1 MKRFYQIYLLCIVL
15 LASATSV
22 LADTNCTG
30 YKPTHPDHYCDC
42 KYNISQ
48 LATLPFD
55 VQVTDSIWFKASSN
69 LFINGFTAYLYSD
82 CDVNFDIYQ
91 NCISHTPLYSV
102 TIPKNQAR
110 DVTAETINQKLEE
123 AGVSIT
129 SMALYLCI
137 YPVGGT
143 GGRLMCYPYNTGH
156 NSTCEDMLSLLPGMT
171 FVSSHDNDVYEI
183 TSSSI
188 PSSYAMYLQWNEE
201 NNLPCHLSITRGE
214 CNGTIIAEYDFV
226 DENSRYY
233 FDPAL
238 LIELNTSGESLYAH
252 FSHDAAAAGR
262 IHLNEASTIDIPT
275 DTTVCQ
281 GKALVLDNMIYTTD
295 TTIIYDRQ
303 WQGDQLAVY
312 AYHLTIAE
320 PELQYDTLFLKSSDL
335 PMLYRNQ
342 FTIPANGFGDYDIT
356 IHQENTC
363 DERYL
368 LHVAHAT
375 QAIYSSAD
383 TTICQG
389 RSFTYNGQKYTTD
402 VTFIDSTWINADT
415 LSVHTLNVYFA
426 EPEIQYD
433 TLLLK
438 SYDLPYRYRSQYTIP
453 ADGFGDY
460 DFTLH
465 FKNNCDERY
474 LVHVAHDITTYTN
487 VIDTTVCQG
496 RTFTYNQIE
505 YSADTTLVDT
515 FWIDNDTRDINIV
528 NLYFAAPELQYDTL
542 RVQSTD
548 LPMLYR
554 EQFTIPAGGYG
565 DYDIIIHNDGMCDE
579 HYLLHV
585 EHETLIYMNSID
597 TTLCQGRIFE
607 YNDVEYT
614 ADTTFMDT
622 GWLNEDV
629 WKQIQVTV
637 TFTAPEMEYD
647 SVIVPTAELLAGY
660 YYPLANTYIY
670 AEGTYF
676 YEILTYN
683 DCTRHISL
691 TVTED
696 HTSDIPTLQTPVEK
710 PQLIMH
716 HGIIYVQLG
725 AQRYTILG
733 EKVTNNKINN

>member
-156 NSTCEDMLSLLPGMT
+156 NSTCEDILSLLPGMT
-171 FVSSHDNDVYEI
+171 FVSSHENDVYEI

-262 IHLNEASTIDIPT
+262 IRLSEASTIDIPT

-389 RSFTYNGQKYTTD
+389 RSFTYNGQKYTND

-487 VIDTTVCQG
+487 IIDTTVCQG

-597 TTLCQGRIFE
+597 TILCQGRIFE
-607 YNDVEYT
+607 YNGIPYT

-670 AEGTYF
+670 AQGTYF

>member
-42 KYNISQ
+42 KYNTSQ

-55 VQVTDSIWFKASSN
+55 VQVTDSIWFKAGSN

-156 NSTCEDMLSLLPGMT
+156 NSTCEDILSLLPGMT
-171 FVSSHDNDVYEI
+171 FVSSHENDVYEI

-188 PSSYAMYLQWNEE
+188 PSSYAMYLQWNEDS
-201 NNLPCHLSITRGE
+201 NLPCHLSITRGE

-262 IHLNEASTIDIPT
+262 IRLSEASTIDITT

-320 PELQYDTLFLKSSDL
+320 PELQYDTLHLKSSDL

-375 QAIYSSAD
+375 QTIYSSAD

-402 VTFIDSTWINADT
+402 VTFTDSTWINADT
-415 LSVHTLNVYFA
+415 LSLHTLNVYFA

-487 VIDTTVCQG
+487 IIDTTVCQG

-505 YSADTTLVDT
+505 YSTDTTLVDT
-515 FWIDNDTRDINIV
+515 LWIDNDTRDINIL

-554 EQFTIPAGGYG
+554 NQFTIPAGGYG

-607 YNDVEYT
+607 YNGVEYT
-614 ADTTFMDT
+614 VDTTFMDT

-647 SVIVPTAELLAGY
+647 SVVVTTADLQAGY
-660 YYPLANTYIY
+660 YYAAADAFIY
-670 AEGTYF
+670 AAGSYF
-676 YEILTYN
+676 YELLQHN
-683 DCTRHISL
+683 ECTRHITL
-691 TVTED
+691 TVIED
-696 HTSDIPTLQTPVEK
+696 IKSGLNNPILLNRPR
-710 PQLIMH
+710 LIMID
-716 HGIIYVQLG
+716 GTIFVQT
-725 AQRYTILG
+725 ATDRFTILG
-733 EKVTNNKINN
+733 EKVTNHKANKY

>member
-82 CDVNFDIYQ
+82 CDVNFDLYQ

-156 NSTCEDMLSLLPGMT
+156 NSTCEDILSLLPGMT
-171 FVSSHDNDVYEI
+171 FVSSHENDVYEI

-188 PSSYAMYLQWNEE
+188 PSSYAMYLQWNEDS
-201 NNLPCHLSITRGE
+201 NLPCHLSITRGE

-262 IHLNEASTIDIPT
+262 IRLSEASTIDIPT

-375 QAIYSSAD
+375 QTIYSSAD

-389 RSFTYNGQKYTTD
+389 RSFTRNGQKYTTD
-402 VTFIDSTWINADT
+402 VTLIDSTWINADT
-415 LSVHTLNVYFA
+415 LSIHTLNVYFA

-487 VIDTTVCQG
+487 IIDTTVCQG

-515 FWIDNDTRDINIV
+515 LWIDNDTRDINIV

-607 YNDVEYT
+607 YNGVEYT
-614 ADTTFMDT
+614 VDTTFMDT

-683 DCTRHISL
+683 DCTRHITL
-691 TVTED
+691 TVIED
-696 HTSDIPTLQTPVEK
+696 IKSGLNNPILLNRPR
-710 PQLIMH
+710 LIMID
-716 HGIIYVQLG
+716 GTIFVQT
-725 AQRYTILG
+725 ATDRFTILG
-733 EKVTNNKINN
+733 EKVTNHKAK

>member
-55 VQVTDSIWFKASSN
+55 VQVTDSIWFKAGSN

-156 NSTCEDMLSLLPGMT
+156 NSTCEDILSLLPGMT
-171 FVSSHDNDVYEI
+171 FVSSHENDVYEI

-188 PSSYAMYLQWNEE
+188 PSSYAMYLQWNEDS
-201 NNLPCHLSITRGE
+201 NLPCHLSITRGE

-262 IHLNEASTIDIPT
+262 IRLSEASTIDIPT

-312 AYHLTIAE
+312 AYHLTIVE

-335 PMLYRNQ
+335 PMLYRDQ

-375 QAIYSSAD
+375 QTIYSSAD

-402 VTFIDSTWINADT
+402 VTFTDSTWINADT
-415 LSVHTLNVYFA
+415 LSLHTLNVYFA

-487 VIDTTVCQG
+487 IIDTTVCQG

-515 FWIDNDTRDINIV
+515 LWIDNDTRDINIL

-554 EQFTIPAGGYG
+554 NQFTIPAGGYG

-607 YNDVEYT
+607 YNGVEYT
-614 ADTTFMDT
+614 VDTTFMDT

-683 DCTRHISL
+683 DCTRHITL
-691 TVTED
+691 TVIED
-696 HTSDIPTLQTPVEK
+696 IKSGLNNPILLNRPR
-710 PQLIMH
+710 LIMID
-716 HGIIYVQLG
+716 GTIFVQT
-725 AQRYTILG
+725 ATDRFTILG
-733 EKVTNNKINN
+733 EKVTNHKANKY

>member
-156 NSTCEDMLSLLPGMT
+156 NSTCEDILSLLPGMT
-171 FVSSHDNDVYEI
+171 FVSSHENDVYEI

-188 PSSYAMYLQWNEE
+188 PSSYAMYLQWNEDS
-201 NNLPCHLSITRGE
+201 NLPCHLSITRGE

-238 LIELNTSGESLYAH
+238 LIELHTSGESLYAH
-252 FSHDAAAAGR
+252 FSHDAAAGR
-262 IHLNEASTIDIPT
+262 IRLSEAFTIDIPT

-375 QAIYSSAD
+375 QTIYSSAD

-402 VTFIDSTWINADT
+402 VTFTDSTWINADT
-415 LSVHTLNVYFA
+415 LSLHTLNVYFA

-487 VIDTTVCQG
+487 IIDTTVCQG

-515 FWIDNDTRDINIV
+515 LWIDNDTRDINIV

-554 EQFTIPAGGYG
+554 NQFTIPAGGYG

-607 YNDVEYT
+607 YNGVEYT

-683 DCTRHISL
+683 DCTRHITL
-691 TVTED
+691 TVIED
-696 HTSDIPTLQTPVEK
+696 IKSGLNNPILLNRPR
-710 PQLIMH
+710 LIMID
-716 HGIIYVQLG
+716 GTIFVQT
-725 AQRYTILG
+725 ATDRFTILG
-733 EKVTNNKINN
+733 EKVTNHKANKY

>member
-55 VQVTDSIWFKASSN
+55 VQVTDSIWFKAGSN

-156 NSTCEDMLSLLPGMT
+156 NSTCEDILSLLPGMT
-171 FVSSHDNDVYEI
+171 FVSSHENDVYEI

-188 PSSYAMYLQWNEE
+188 PSSYAMYLQWNEDS
-201 NNLPCHLSITRGE
+201 NLPCHLSITRGE

-262 IHLNEASTIDIPT
+262 IRLSEASTIDIPT

-320 PELQYDTLFLKSSDL
+320 PELQYDTLHLKSSDL

-356 IHQENTC
+356 IHQKNTC

-375 QAIYSSAD
+375 QTIYSSAD

-402 VTFIDSTWINADT
+402 VTFTDSTWINADT
-415 LSVHTLNVYFA
+415 LSIHTLNVYFA

-460 DFTLH
+460 DLTLH

-487 VIDTTVCQG
+487 IIDTTVCQG

-515 FWIDNDTRDINIV
+515 LWIDNDTRDINIV

-607 YNDVEYT
+607 YYGVEYT

-683 DCTRHISL
+683 DCTRHITL
-691 TVTED
+691 TVIED
-696 HTSDIPTLQTPVEK
+696 IKSGLNNPILLNRPR
-710 PQLIMH
+710 LIMID
-716 HGIIYVQLG
+716 GTIFVQT
-725 AQRYTILG
+725 ATDRFTILG
-733 EKVTNNKINN
+733 EKVTNHKAK

>member
-55 VQVTDSIWFKASSN
+55 VQVTDSIWFKAGSN

-82 CDVNFDIYQ
+82 CDVNFDLYQ

-156 NSTCEDMLSLLPGMT
+156 NSTCEDILSLLPGMT
-171 FVSSHDNDVYEI
+171 FVSSHENDVYEI

-188 PSSYAMYLQWNEE
+188 PSSYAMYLQWNEDS
-201 NNLPCHLSITRGE
+201 NLPCHLSITRGE

-262 IHLNEASTIDIPT
+262 IRLSEASTIDIPT

-320 PELQYDTLFLKSSDL
+320 PELQYDTLHLKSSDL

-375 QAIYSSAD
+375 QTIYSSAD

-402 VTFIDSTWINADT
+402 VTFTDSTWINADT
-415 LSVHTLNVYFA
+415 LSIHTLNVYFA

-487 VIDTTVCQG
+487 IIDTTVCQG

-515 FWIDNDTRDINIV
+515 LWIDNDTRDINIL

-554 EQFTIPAGGYG
+554 NQFTIPAGGYG

-607 YNDVEYT
+607 YNGVEYT
-614 ADTTFMDT
+614 VDTTFMDT

-683 DCTRHISL
+683 DCTRHITL
-691 TVTED
+691 TVIED
-696 HTSDIPTLQTPVEK
+696 IKSGLNNPILLNRPR
-710 PQLIMH
+710 LIMID
-716 HGIIYVQLG
+716 GTIFVQT
-725 AQRYTILG
+725 ATDRFTILG
-733 EKVTNNKINN
+733 EKVTNHKANKY

>member
-171 FVSSHDNDVYEI
+171 FVSSHENDVYEI

-262 IHLNEASTIDIPT
+262 IRLSEASTIDIPT

-415 LSVHTLNVYFA
+415 LSIHTLNVYFA

-515 FWIDNDTRDINIV
+515 LWIDNDTRDINIV

-597 TTLCQGRIFE
+597 TILCQGRIFE

>member
-262 IHLNEASTIDIPT
+262 IRLSEASTIDIPT

-320 PELQYDTLFLKSSDL
+320 PELQYDTLHLKSSDL

-415 LSVHTLNVYFA
+415 LSIHTLNVYFA

-496 RTFTYNQIE
+496 RIFTYNQIE

-515 FWIDNDTRDINIV
+515 LWIDNDTRDINIV

-597 TTLCQGRIFE
+597 TILCQGRIFE

>member
-55 VQVTDSIWFKASSN
+55 VQVTDSIWFKAGSN

-156 NSTCEDMLSLLPGMT
+156 NSTCEDILSLLPGMT
-171 FVSSHDNDVYEI
+171 FVSSHENDVYEI

-188 PSSYAMYLQWNEE
+188 PSSYAMYLQWNEDS
-201 NNLPCHLSITRGE
+201 NLPCHLSITRGE

-262 IHLNEASTIDIPT
+262 IRLSEASTIDIPT

-342 FTIPANGFGDYDIT
+342 FTIPADGFGDYDIT
-356 IHQENTC
+356 IQQENTC

-375 QAIYSSAD
+375 QTIYSTTD

-415 LSVHTLNVYFA
+415 LSIHTLNVYFA
-426 EPEIQYD
+426 APDIQYD

-487 VIDTTVCQG
+487 IIDTTVCQG

-505 YSADTTLVDT
+505 YSTDTTLVDT

-528 NLYFAAPELQYDTL
+528 NLYFAAPEQQYDTL

-554 EQFTIPAGGYG
+554 NQFTIPAGGYG

-607 YNDVEYT
+607 YNGVEYT
-614 ADTTFMDT
+614 IDTTFMDT

-683 DCTRHISL
+683 DCTRHITL
-691 TVTED
+691 TVIED
-696 HTSDIPTLQTPVEK
+696 IKSGLNNPILLNRPR
-710 PQLIMH
+710 LIMID
-716 HGIIYVQLG
+716 GTIFVQT
-725 AQRYTILG
+725 ATDRFTILG
-733 EKVTNNKINN
+733 EKVTNHKANKY

>member
-42 KYNISQ
+42 KYNTSQ

-82 CDVNFDIYQ
+82 CDVNFDLYQ

-137 YPVGGT
+137 YPVDGT

-156 NSTCEDMLSLLPGMT
+156 NSTCEDILSLLPGMT
-171 FVSSHDNDVYEI
+171 FVSSHENDVYEI

-188 PSSYAMYLQWNEE
+188 PSSYAMYLQWNED

-252 FSHDAAAAGR
+252 FSHDAAAGR
-262 IHLNEASTIDIPT
+262 IRLSEASTIDIPT

-320 PELQYDTLFLKSSDL
+320 PELQYDTLHLKSSDL

-375 QAIYSSAD
+375 QTIYSSAD

-402 VTFIDSTWINADT
+402 VTFTDSTWINADT
-415 LSVHTLNVYFA
+415 LSIHTLNVYFA

-487 VIDTTVCQG
+487 IIDTTVCQG

-505 YSADTTLVDT
+505 YSTDTTLVDT
-515 FWIDNDTRDINIV
+515 LWIDNDTRDINIL

-554 EQFTIPAGGYG
+554 NQFTIPAGGYG

-607 YNDVEYT
+607 YNGVEYT

-683 DCTRHISL
+683 DCTRHITL
-691 TVTED
+691 TVIED
-696 HTSDIPTLQTPVEK
+696 IKSGLNNPILLNRPR
-710 PQLIMH
+710 LIMID
-716 HGIIYVQLG
+716 GTIFVQT
-725 AQRYTILG
+725 ATDRFTILG
-733 EKVTNNKINN
+733 EKVTNHKANKY

>member
-171 FVSSHDNDVYEI
+171 FVSSHENDVYEI

-262 IHLNEASTIDIPT
+262 IRLSEASTIDIPT

-415 LSVHTLNVYFA
+415 LSIHTLNVYFA

-487 VIDTTVCQG
+487 TIDTTVCQG

-647 SVIVPTAELLAGY
+647 SVIIPTAELLAGY

-683 DCTRHISL
+683 DCTRHITL
-691 TVTED
+691 TVIED
-696 HTSDIPTLQTPVEK
+696 IKSGLNNPILLNRPR
-710 PQLIMH
+710 LIMID
-716 HGIIYVQLG
+716 GTIFVQT
-725 AQRYTILG
+725 ATDRFTILG
-733 EKVTNNKINN
+733 EKVTNHKANKY

>member
-91 NCISHTPLYSV
+91 NCISLTPLYSV

-156 NSTCEDMLSLLPGMT
+156 NSTCEDILSLLPGMT
-171 FVSSHDNDVYEI
+171 FVSSHENDVYEI

-188 PSSYAMYLQWNEE
+188 PSSYAMYLQWNEDS
-201 NNLPCHLSITRGE
+201 NLPCHLSITRGE

-262 IHLNEASTIDIPT
+262 IRLSEASTIDIPT

-375 QAIYSSAD
+375 QTIYSTTD

-389 RSFTYNGQKYTTD
+389 RSFTRNGQKYTTD
-402 VTFIDSTWINADT
+402 VTFTDSTWINADT
-415 LSVHTLNVYFA
+415 LSLHTLNVYFA

-487 VIDTTVCQG
+487 IIDTTVCQG
-496 RTFTYNQIE
+496 RTFTYNQID

-515 FWIDNDTRDINIV
+515 LWIDNDTRDINIV

-607 YNDVEYT
+607 YNGVEYT
-614 ADTTFMDT
+614 VDTTFMDT

-683 DCTRHISL
+683 DCTRHITL
-691 TVTED
+691 TVIED
-696 HTSDIPTLQTPVEK
+696 IKSGLNNPILLNRPR
-710 PQLIMH
+710 LIMID
-716 HGIIYVQLG
+716 GTIFVQT
-725 AQRYTILG
+725 ATDRFTILG
-733 EKVTNNKINN
+733 EKVTNHKANKY

>member
-82 CDVNFDIYQ
+82 CDVNFDLYQ

-156 NSTCEDMLSLLPGMT
+156 NSTCEDILSLLPGMT
-171 FVSSHDNDVYEI
+171 FVSSHENDVYEI

-188 PSSYAMYLQWNEE
+188 PSSYAMYLQWNEDS
-201 NNLPCHLSITRGE
+201 NLPCHLSITRGE

-262 IHLNEASTIDIPT
+262 IRLSEASTIDIPT

-342 FTIPANGFGDYDIT
+342 FTIPADGFGDYDIT
-356 IHQENTC
+356 IQQENTC

-375 QAIYSSAD
+375 QTIYSSAD

-402 VTFIDSTWINADT
+402 ITFIDSTWINADT
-415 LSVHTLNVYFA
+415 LSIHTLNVYFA

-487 VIDTTVCQG
+487 IIDTTVCQG

-515 FWIDNDTRDINIV
+515 LWIDNDTRDINIV

-565 DYDIIIHNDGMCDE
+565 DYDIVIHNDGMCDE

-607 YNDVEYT
+607 YNGIPYT

-683 DCTRHISL
+683 DCTRHITL
-691 TVTED
+691 TVIED
-696 HTSDIPTLQTPVEK
+696 IKSGLNNPILLNRPR
-710 PQLIMH
+710 LIMID
-716 HGIIYVQLG
+716 GTIFVQT
-725 AQRYTILG
+725 ATDRFTILG
-733 EKVTNNKINN
+733 EKVTNHKANKY